1 LLSVSLIVEV
11 IMQWP
16 GLGPLFLESI
26 YSRDL
31 FVVVDVVL
39 LSTLF
44 MVVGNLIAD
53 LLLYWNDPRIRLS

>member
-1 LLSVSLIVEV
+1 
-11 IMQWP
+11 
-16 GLGPLFLESI
+16 LESI